1 MKWEFQAEYCQDL
14 PIEFIDSDSAILH
27 DGDDLACVECS
38 VAAVANDLF
47 YIGATLDV
55 RRRWLGDSG
64 KDGGRPLIGH
74 HEKYDSMRVIGI
86 TDGKFGKT
94 LETHLINYAK
104 DQWSETCLNKAQ
116 DARGQTDIR
125 HA

>member
-1 MKWEFQAEYCQDL
+1 M
-14 PIEFIDSDSAILH
+14 PIEFIDSDSAIFF
-27 DGDDLACVECS
+27 DGDDLSWVERS
-38 VAAVANDLF
+38 VAAVANYSF

-64 KDGGRPLIGH
+64 KDNGRPLIGH
-74 HEKYDSMRVIGI
+74 HEAYDSMRVIGI
-86 TDGKFGKT
+86 TDGKFGKI

-104 DQWSETCLNKAQ
+104 DLCSETCLNKAA